1 MQSAMVH
8 NVLHSLTLKGVSF

>member
-1 MQSAMVH
+1 MQAAMVH